1 MSMFN
6 DISWRSKDNEQGC
19 ELSAKLISIYARD
32 EEFVFLV
39 ADGPAKLSGID
50 YEFQE
55 ATLIRN
61 LP

>member
-6 DISWRSKDNEQGC
+6 DISWRSKDNDQEC

-32 EEFVFLV
+32 GEFVFLV
-39 ADGPAKLSGID
+39 ADGPAKLSGRD

-55 ATLIRN
+55 PTLIRN